1 MAVQYM
7 ASANKGLDFFH
18 VVEENEDRFKLWTGF
33 GNYGIFTIEEVE
45 VEMDQDNIVKNLTA
59 LFARE

>member
-1 MAVQYM
+1 MVVQYM

-33 GNYGIFTIEEVE
+33 GSYGIFTIEE